1 MGFWSIL
8 FGTPN
13 HEDVTPNEN
22 PPGTPPTVGG
32 ADYSPG
38 DPDGLVLEELDEEPV
53 SRSLPFLAPSPW
65 DGWPE
70 GWSTQWQHHQHLSK
84 LVDTAWFC
92 LDLNASILSTMPLY
106 RLQSG
111 DIQRQLSWMINPDP
125 DIYTGWDEFA
135 KQLFWD
141 YMLGEA
147 FVLPSEFYAN
157 GFPSTFRVIPP
168 WMVSAEIGFDRVTGM
183 RRREYRI
190 GSVDVTDS
198 ILHIRYKS
206 TTEDARGH
214 GPLEAGAGRMV
225 ASEVLQRYI
234 KELPANARPPYW
246 IEDPRVLSKAEA
258 DELLEQF
265 LDSRVRNLGR
275 PAVMWGGTT
284 IGSHPIPSAKDMA
297 LLDLAQYTDSMIARD
312 LGVPARLANLPSG
325 GDPMTYSN
333 VESEF
338 DFHDRWS
345 LRTKA
350 RAVMSALS
358 GWALPRGQTVEVN
371 RDEYTRPS
379 FNERAEGYKKLAET
393 GAILGEHPLSAEQ
406 IMTMERFTGEPAAAA
421 LTGEDE
427 ISERSDHTG

>member
-1 MGFWSIL
+1 MGFWSNL
-8 FGTPN
+8 FSAPN
-13 HEDVTPNEN
+13 HEGVTPNAN
-22 PPGTPPTVGG
+22 PPGSPPSVGG

-38 DPDGLVLEELDEEPV
+38 DPDGLVIEESDDDLQN
-53 SRSLPFLAPSPW
+53 RTLPFLAPSPW

-70 GWSTQWQHHQHLSK
+70 GWSTQWQHHQHLSR

-92 LDLNASILSTMPLY
+92 LDLNSSILSTMPMY
-106 RLQSG
+106 RMRSGEVLQPL
-111 DIQRQLSWMINPDP
+111 QWMTNPDP
-125 DIYTGWDEFA
+125 DVYTGWDEFA

-141 YMLGEA
+141 YILGEA
-147 FVLPSEFYAN
+147 FVMPNEFTAD

-168 WMVSAEIGFDRVTGM
+168 WMVSAEIGFDRSTGM
-183 RRREYRI
+183 QRRQYRI
-190 GSVDVTDS
+190 GTVDVTDS

-214 GPLEAGAGRMV
+214 GPLEAGAARMV
-225 ASEVLQRYI
+225 AAEVLQRYV

-246 IEDPRVLSKAEA
+246 IEDPGQLNKREA

-265 LDSRVRNLGR
+265 MDSRVRNLGR

-284 IGSHPIPSAKDMA
+284 IKSEPVPSAKDMA
-297 LLDLAQYTDSMIARD
+297 LLELSQFTEARIAVL
-312 LGVPARLANLPSG
+312 LGVPPRLAALPSG

-358 GWALPRGQTVEVN
+358 GWALPRGQHVELN

-379 FNERAEGYKKLAET
+379 FNERAEGYVKLNSIEQNGT
-393 GAILGEHPLSAEQ
+393 RAISVDE
-406 IMTMERFTGEPAAAA
+406 IRTMERLTGDAPEVAASA
-421 LTGEDE
+421 LTGGDE
-427 ISERSDHTG
+427 S

>member
-8 FGTPN
+8 FSTPN
-13 HEDVTPNEN
+13 HADVTPNEN

-32 ADYSPG
+32 ADYTPG
-38 DPDGLVLEELDEEPV
+38 DPDGLVLEDLTEEPQN
-53 SRSLPFLAPSPW
+53 RTLPFLAPSPW

-70 GWSTQWQHHQHLSK
+70 GWSTQWQQHQHLSK

-92 LDLNASILSTMPLY
+92 LDLNSSILSTMPLY
-106 RLQSG
+106 RMRSG
-111 DIQRQLSWMINPDP
+111 DIQKPLQWMVNPDP
-125 DIYTGWDEFA
+125 DVYTGWDEFA

-147 FVLPSEFYAN
+147 FVLPSQFYADS
-157 GFPSTFRVIPP
+157 GFPSAFRVIPP
-168 WMVSAEIGFDRVTGM
+168 WMVSVEIGFDRLTGA
-183 RRREYRI
+183 RRREYRV
-190 GSVDVTDS
+190 GSVDVTDD

-225 ASEVLQRYI
+225 AAEVLQRYV

-246 IEDPRVLSKAEA
+246 IEDPRQLNKGDA
-258 DELLEQF
+258 DGLLEQF
-265 LDSRVRNLGR
+265 MDSRVRNLGR

-284 IGSHPIPSAKDMA
+284 IKSTAIPSTKDMA
-297 LLDLAQYTDSMIARD
+297 LLELSQFTEARIAVL
-312 LGVPARLANLPSG
+312 LGVPPRLAALPSG

-350 RAVMSALS
+350 RSVMSALS
-358 GWALPRGQTVEVN
+358 GWALPRGQTVELN
-371 RDEYTRPS
+371 RDEYTRPA
-379 FNERAEGYKKLAET
+379 FNERVEGYVKLNSIEQD
-393 GAILGEHPLSAEQ
+393 GKRAISIDE
-406 IMTMERFTGEPAAAA
+406 IRTMERLTGDAPEVAASA
-421 LTGEDE
+421 LTGGDE
-427 ISERSDHTG
+427 L